1 VDDGRP
7 ASGAAPGLTLVLLRH
22 AEAAAAVPARP
33 GSGPDADLARPLT
46 PRGRAQ
52 ARATGE
58 WLLASGAGA
67 VDLVLV
73 SPAQRTAQ
81 TWAELAEV
89 LHPGTVREEP
99 ALYEAPALGL
109 VHLLA
114 ALPQEVGSVLVVAH
128 EPAVSAAAV
137 ALAGPGS
144 VGAALARVRAGAAPA
159 SASVLAHPGPWASLA
174 GGSCVLRSHVVP
186 PEGS

>member
-1 VDDGRP
+1 MAGGRP

-22 AEAAAAVPARP
+22 AEAAAAGPRGP
-33 GSGPDADLARPLT
+33 SGADADLARPLT

-52 ARATGE
+52 ARAAAE
-58 WLLASGAGA
+58 WLRAAGAGA

-73 SPAQRTAQ
+73 SPALRTAQ

-99 ALYEAPALGL
+99 SLYDAPALGL

-114 ALPQEVGSVLVVAH
+114 ALPEEVRSVLVVAH

-137 ALAGPGS
+137 ALAGSGS
-144 VGAALARVRAGAAPA
+144 DGAALARVRAGAAPA
-159 SASVLAHPGPWASLA
+159 SASVLAHPGPWAGVT
-174 GGSCVLRSHVVP
+174 GGSCVLRSHAAP
-186 PEGS
+186 SAG